1 MENQQTINTS
11 SKQQGS
17 IRTLTVRINP
27 PPNPDWECD
36 CCGKSI
42 SELEPFGLEWN
53 REAGAFDAE
62 YLWER
67 LRHISPYNEEA
78 ERIFTE
84 FHWVGETEEDCLKA
98 DEKMIEKYGKEK
110 AEDVSCFMQAAR
122 DICKSFE
129 CKDCFSLG
137 EKEYYKGRSERFRN
151 EKLK

>member
-1 MENQQTINTS
+1 MENEQTINTS

-42 SELEPFGLEWN
+42 SELEPFRLEWN
-53 REAGAFDAE
+53 PKAGAFDAQ
-62 YLWER
+62 YLGRQLRR
-67 LRHISPYNEEA
+67 LSPYNEEA

-98 DEKMIEKYGKEK
+98 DEKLIEKYGKEK
-110 AEDVSCFMQAAR
+110 ADKVSFAIQASR
-122 DICKSFE
+122 SFDKSWE
-129 CKDCFSLG
+129 CKDCLG
-137 EKEYYKGRSERFRN
+137 LDEKEYFERCSERHKN